1 MTRPADPASL
11 PAAAP
16 ERTIPGWHGKLPSLG
31 DFASRRLAPAFLD
44 PWDRWLGQSLL
55 ALQTARPADWLADY
69 LHCPSWRFLLCPGV
83 LPGSAGDEAWAG
95 VLLPSVDRV
104 GRYFPLTLVRPL
116 GAAVP
121 DSGAMQALWDW
132 LARLEELALDALDE
146 DWSPERLEAELA
158 RMATPPWPHGRTGPS
173 SATPATPPGLA
184 PGNAPSPAW
193 FPGSALD
200 HMSDQALALWWPDQA
215 HGRSYWTSAPAG
227 GEAHSLSHR
236 GLPAPGPI
244 QGLFVPQ
251 AALAQAGAH
260 STPPGELHRPTHTG
274 PAS

>member
-1 MTRPADPASL
+1 MARPADPASR

-55 ALQTARPADWLADY
+55 ALQTTRPTDWLADY

-83 LPGSAGDEAWAG
+83 LPGPAGGEAWAG

-121 DSGAMQALWDW
+121 DSGALQALWDW
-132 LARLEELALDALDE
+132 LARLEELALDTLDE
-146 DWSPERLEAELA
+146 DWSPERLEGELA
-158 RMATPPWPHGRTGPS
+158 RMATPPWPHSRPDPA
-173 SATPATPPGLA
+173 SAAPASAA
-184 PGNAPSPAW
+184 PDATAPPAW
-193 FPGSALD
+193 LRGSALD

-215 HGRSYWTSAPAG
+215 HGRSYWSSAPAG
-227 GEAHSLSHR
+227 GQAHCLSHP
-236 GLPAPGPI
+236 GLPAPGPL

-251 AALAQAGAH
+251 AAAPAQAGAH
-260 STPPGELHRPTHTG
+260 STPPAEPHRPPPTG